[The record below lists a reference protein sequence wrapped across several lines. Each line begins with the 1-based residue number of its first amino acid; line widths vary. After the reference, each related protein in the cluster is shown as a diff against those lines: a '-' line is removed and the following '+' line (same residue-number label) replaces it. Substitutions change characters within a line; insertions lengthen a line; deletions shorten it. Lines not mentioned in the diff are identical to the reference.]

1 MDGPAIMTA
10 DRSMPAGLTIV
21 APVYNEAAALPA
33 FLAALLPF
41 AAALPAEVI
50 LVDDGS
56 RDGSS
61 DILAQAQGG
70 RVRVLRHKLNR
81 GYGGAL
87 KTGVAAARTRY
98 TITMD
103 ADGQHSLDDVRRLY
117 ETICR
122 TEADMVIG
130 SRRGQ
135 KDASLTR
142 AIGKRLIRLLAKS
155 LMSIPVHD
163 LNSGMK
169 IVETRMAQQV
179 LHLCPD
185 TMAYSDTIALLFIN
199 LRCLVIEEPIQ
210 VRERQGRASTIGLR
224 DAFATVRAIINMVML
239 FHPLNLFL
247 PAAITLAAL
256 GLTWTARCYLI
267 NHVLSQGAAVLLLS
281 ALFTLL
287 LGLLAEQLADLRRT
301 QGPRPLPDGG
311 RDPR

>member
-1 MDGPAIMTA
+1 MSAERPDPK
-10 DRSMPAGLTIV
+10 SLTLV
-21 APVYNEAAALPA
+21 VPVYNEAAALPA
-33 FLAALLPF
+33 FLAELLPF
-41 AAALPAEVI
+41 AAALPAAVI

-56 RDGSS
+56 SDGSR
-61 DILAQAQGG
+61 DLLAALPGEH
-70 RVRVLRHKLNR
+70 VRVLRHKLNR

-98 TITMD
+98 TITID
-103 ADGQHSLDDVRRLY
+103 ADGQHRLEDVRRLY
-117 ETICR
+117 DAICR
-122 TEADMVIG
+122 TDADMVIG

-135 KDASLTR
+135 KDASLGR
-142 AIGKRLIRLLAKS
+142 AIGKRLIRLLARS
-155 LMSIPVHD
+155 LMSVPVHD

-169 IVETRMAQQV
+169 IVDTRMAQQV

-199 LRCLVIEEPIQ
+199 HRCLVVEEPIQ
-210 VRERQGRASTIGLR
+210 IRERQGRPSTIGLR
-224 DAFATVRAIINMVML
+224 DALATVRAIINMVML

-247 PAAITLAAL
+247 PAAVSMAAL
-256 GLTWTARCYLI
+256 GLAWTARCYLI
-267 NHVLSQGAAVLLLS
+267 NHVVSQGAAVLLLS